1 LIRFQ
6 SARGSK
12 PKLTASFVEWRRG
25 WERREAASAA
35 SERRER
41 AEGMAAK
48 QAELEMEIE
57 ELKRQL
63 VAAAKLESTKSTLAI
78 R

>member
-1 LIRFQ
+1 
-6 SARGSK
+6 
-12 PKLTASFVEWRRG
+12 
-25 WERREAASAA
+25 
-35 SERRER
+35 
-41 AEGMAAK
+41 MAAK